1 MENRINTKGN
11 PVVFLIFRI
20 SSKHL
25 VRSTRFS
32 DDFYFYGHNNLNMLC
47 SLYYAHFIFMR
58 KWLVAHLEQ
67 ERINFQEHLF

>member
-1 MENRINTKGN
+1 
-11 PVVFLIFRI
+11 
-20 SSKHL
+20 
-25 VRSTRFS
+25 
-32 DDFYFYGHNNLNMLC
+32 MLC